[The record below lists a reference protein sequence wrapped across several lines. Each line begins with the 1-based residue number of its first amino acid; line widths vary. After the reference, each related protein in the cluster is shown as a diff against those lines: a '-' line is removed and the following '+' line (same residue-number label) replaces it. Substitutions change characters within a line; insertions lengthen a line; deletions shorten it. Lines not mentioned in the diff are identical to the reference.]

1 MAIKYIMTFQE
12 YLDYFEQILE
22 SPDDFDPY
30 GDEEY
35 FNYTKLNWSRT
46 NRWLKRF
53 EPNDQI
59 KNLIASVTEHQ
70 HWIVITEPWCGDAA
84 HSVAQLYQ
92 IVKNN
97 PNIDFEIQL
106 RDSEPHLI
114 EDYLTDGGKSIP
126 KLIIRNGVGHDK
138 VIWGPRPQKL
148 QDIFNQMKAD
158 NASFEEIKEVLQH
171 WYNEDKGTE
180 LQREILAALI

>member
-1 MAIKYIMTFQE
+1 MTFQE
-12 YLDYFEQILE
+12 YLDYFEQILA
-22 SPDDFDPY
+22 SPEEYDPY
-30 GDEEY
+30 GNEEY
-35 FNYTKLNWSRT
+35 LNYTKLNWSRM

-53 EPNDQI
+53 EPSDAM
-59 KNLIASVTEHQ
+59 KNLIASMTEPQ

-106 RDSEPHLI
+106 RDKDPFLI
-114 EDYLTDGGKSIP
+114 EDYLTNGSKSIP
-126 KLIIRNGVGHDK
+126 KLIIRNDVGHDK

-148 QDIFNQMKAD
+148 QDLFIQMKEEGR
-158 NASFEEIKEVLQH
+158 SFEEIKELTQK
-171 WYNEDKGTE
+171 WYNEDKGIE
-180 LQREILAALI
+180 LQKELLAQLS

>member
-1 MAIKYIMTFQE
+1 MTFQE

-22 SPDDFDPY
+22 SPEDFDPY
-30 GDEEY
+30 GNPEY
-35 FNYTKLNWSRT
+35 LNYTKLNWSRM

-53 EPNDQI
+53 EPNDAI
-59 KNLIASVTEHQ
+59 KTAVAAITESQ

-106 RDSEPHLI
+106 RDAEPFLI
-114 EDYLTDGGKSIP
+114 EDYLTNGGKSIP
-126 KLIIRNGVGHDK
+126 KLVIRNDVGHDK
-138 VIWGPRPQKL
+138 FIWGPRPKPL
-148 QDIFNQMKAD
+148 QELFVSMKEKG
-158 NASFEEIKEVLQH
+158 ASFDDIKEAMQK
-171 WYNEDKGTE
+171 WYNEDKGEVLQQE
-180 LQREILAALI
+180 LLSALS